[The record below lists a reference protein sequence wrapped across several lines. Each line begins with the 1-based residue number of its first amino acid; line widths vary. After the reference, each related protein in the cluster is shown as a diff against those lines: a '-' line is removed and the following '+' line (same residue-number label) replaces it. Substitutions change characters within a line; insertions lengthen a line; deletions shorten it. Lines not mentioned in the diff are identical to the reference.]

1 MKRGYKWLSLTGLM
15 LMGTAGFY
23 AWSGDSN
30 TPQQAEYRSGV
41 IRKTSLQETVVAT
54 GVIRPVVGAEVN
66 VGSRI
71 SGTVISLPVEV
82 GDRVEVG
89 QLLARLDDT
98 ALRAAADQVRAEVAL
113 SRPRVALAE
122 AVLERRNRLAVNG
135 LASDEDL
142 DIARSDVAIA
152 QAQLEESL
160 ARQRAA
166 SIILSYAQI
175 TAPISGVV
183 AAVSTR
189 KGETVA
195 ADFSAP
201 TFVTIVDLDR
211 LEVLAYVD
219 ETDIGR
225 VFVGQAASFEVD
237 TYPGVPFTGVVT
249 AIQPRAEIRENVVNY
264 VIHLEFESPVAEIND
279 PVSPPVSEYT
289 LRPEM
294 TAHVR
299 LVIAERDNAL
309 IAPRN
314 ALKRRD
320 GRQYLL
326 VQRGGEWVE
335 QDVRTGWRSDST
347 VEILSG
353 VQAGERI
360 ALNSK

>member
-1 MKRGYKWLSLTGLM
+1 
-15 LMGTAGFY
+15 MGTAGFY
-23 AWSGDSN
+23 AWSGDGD
-30 TPQQAEYRSGV
+30 TPQQTEYRSAV
-41 IRKTSLQETVVAT
+41 ISLTSLQETVVAT

-71 SGTVISLPVEV
+71 SGTVISLPVVV

-98 ALRAAADQVRAEVAL
+98 ALQAAADQMRAEVGL
-113 SRPRVALAE
+113 SRPRVSLAE
-122 AVLERRNRLAVNG
+122 SVLERRIRLAEKG

-142 DIARSDVAIA
+142 DIARSDLAIA
-152 QAQLEESL
+152 RARLEESL
-160 ARQRAA
+160 ARQRSAG
-166 SIILSYAQI
+166 INLSYAQI

-189 KGETVA
+189 EGETVA
-195 ADFSAP
+195 AGFSAP

-225 VFVGQAASFEVD
+225 VFVGQPASFEVD
-237 TYPGVPFTGVVT
+237 THPGVSFSGVVE
-249 AIQPRAEIRENVVNY
+249 AIQPRAEMRENVVNY
-264 VIHLEFESPVAEIND
+264 VVRLEFESPPAGLDD
-279 PVSPPVSEYT
+279 PDTEYT

-309 IAPRN
+309 TAPRN

-326 VQRGGEWVE
+326 VQRGDEWVE
-335 QDVRTGWRSDST
+335 QDVRTGWRSDSA

-353 VQAGERI
+353 VKAGDRI
-360 ALNSK
+360 ALNTK

>member
-1 MKRGYKWLSLTGLM
+1 MKRGNKWLSLTGLV

-23 AWSGDSN
+23 AWSGDSE
-30 TPQQAEYRSGV
+30 TPIETKYRTGIVST
-41 IRKTSLQETVVAT
+41 TSLQETVVAT

-82 GDRVEVG
+82 GDKVEVG

-98 ALRAAADQVRAEVAL
+98 ALQAAADQVRAEVAL
-113 SRPRVALAE
+113 SQSRVTLAD
-122 AVLERRNRLAVNG
+122 AMLERRKQLAEDG

-142 DIARSDVAIA
+142 DIARSDLVIA
-152 QAQLEESL
+152 NAQLDERL

-166 SIILSYAQI
+166 SINLSYAEI

-189 KGETVA
+189 EGETVA
-195 ADFSAP
+195 AGFSAP
-201 TFVTIVDLDR
+201 TFVTIVDLER

-225 VFVGQAASFEVD
+225 VFVGQEAGFEVD
-237 TYPGVPFTGVVT
+237 TYPGVSFTGLVT
-249 AIQPRAEIRENVVNY
+249 AIQPSAEVRENVVNY
-264 VIHLEFESPVAEIND
+264 VIRMEFKSPEAET
-279 PVSPPVSEYT
+279 PAVYT

-309 IAPRN
+309 TAPRS

-326 VQRGGEWVE
+326 VQRGEEWVE
-335 QDVRTGWRSDST
+335 QNVSTGWRSDRE

-353 VQAGERI
+353 VQAGDRV
-360 ALNSK
+360 ALNAK

>member
-1 MKRGYKWLSLTGLM
+1 MKRGNKWLSITGLV
-15 LMGTAGFY
+15 LLGTAGFY
-23 AWSGDSN
+23 AWSGDGS
-30 TPQQAEYRSGV
+30 TPVQTEYRSAL
-41 IRKTSLQETVVAT
+41 ISKTSLQETVVAT
-54 GVIRPVVGAEVN
+54 GAIRPVVGAEIN

-98 ALRAAADQVRAEVAL
+98 ALQAAADRVRAD
-113 SRPRVALAE
+113 VALAQPLVALTE
-122 AVLERRNRLAVNG
+122 AILERRKILAQDG

-142 DIARSDVAIA
+142 DIAHSDLAIA

-166 SIILSYAQI
+166 GINLSYAQI

-189 KGETVA
+189 EGETVA
-195 ADFSAP
+195 AGFSAP

-237 TYPGVPFTGVVT
+237 TYPGVAFTGTVT
-249 AIQPRAEIRENVVNY
+249 AIQPSAEIRENVVNY
-264 VIHLEFESPVAEIND
+264 VVRLDFENQAEDISGPV
-279 PVSPPVSEYT
+279 YT

-299 LVIAERDNAL
+299 LVIAERDDAL
-309 IAPRN
+309 TAPRN

-335 QDVRTGWRSDST
+335 QDVRTGWRSNSA

-353 VQAGERI
+353 VEAGDRI
-360 ALNSK
+360 ALNVK

>member
-1 MKRGYKWLSLTGLM
+1 MKHGHKWLSFTGLV
-15 LMGTAGFY
+15 LMSTAGFY
-23 AWSGDSN
+23 AWSGDGS
-30 TPQQAEYRSGV
+30 TPQQTEYRSAV
-41 IRKTSLQETVVAT
+41 ISLTSLQETVVAT

-66 VGSRI
+66 VGSRL
-71 SGTVISLPVEV
+71 SGTVTSLPVVV

-98 ALRAAADQVRAEVAL
+98 ALQAAADQMRAEVAL
-113 SRPRVALAE
+113 SRPRVSLAE
-122 AVLERRNRLAVNG
+122 SILERRMRLAEKG

-142 DIARSDVAIA
+142 DIARSDLAIA
-152 QAQLEESL
+152 LAQLDESL
-160 ARQRAA
+160 ARQRSAA
-166 SIILSYAQI
+166 INLSYAQI

-189 KGETVA
+189 EGETVA
-195 ADFSAP
+195 AGFSAP
-201 TFVTIVDLDR
+201 TFVTILDLDR

-225 VFVGQAASFEVD
+225 VFVGQLASFEVD
-237 TYPGVPFTGVVT
+237 THPGVSFSGVVA

-264 VIHLEFESPVAEIND
+264 VVRLEFESQPAGLDD
-279 PVSPPVSEYT
+279 PDIEYT

-309 IAPRN
+309 TAPRN

-326 VQRGGEWVE
+326 VQRGDEWVE
-335 QDVRTGWRSDST
+335 QDVRTGWRSDSA

-353 VQAGERI
+353 VQAGDRI
-360 ALNSK
+360 ALNTK